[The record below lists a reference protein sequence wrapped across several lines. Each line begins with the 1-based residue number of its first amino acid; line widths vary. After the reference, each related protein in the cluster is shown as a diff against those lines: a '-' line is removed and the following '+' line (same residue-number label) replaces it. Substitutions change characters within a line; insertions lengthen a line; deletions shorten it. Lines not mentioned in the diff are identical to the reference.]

1 MLDPSPTKD
10 SHETALIEKNNESG
24 ISFALPKAGNDT
36 DNSLN
41 DIFRGKS
48 ATSSHSSRDTILKP
62 WVKKSMTVKRKNEN
76 SFSQSPF
83 RPLSM
88 DFGSQKLF
96 ADGSLRFVIP
106 SEGNQ
111 NADFE
116 THQVGMKQEWNDI
129 ERENTINSPKSII
142 DVNSAPNLSKP
153 AETKTDPKG
162 PISSIS
168 NEPSLVNE
176 NQSLNVTEPIM
187 DKSNHIP
194 KSLERELTIGKT
206 TTDKSNV
213 AIAKSNVP
221 LLGTVAAEEV
231 AVRQPSK
238 DDEATSVHRNQEN
251 EPPKGSSVG
260 DSAKRPSEGEGSL
273 EASSAAQA
281 AARKSMTLNNLS
293 VSEKVVG
300 SFLFLRFIVPGIYF

>member
-1 MLDPSPTKD
+1 MDPSPAKD
-10 SHETALIEKNNESG
+10 SQDTALIEKNIESS
-24 ISFALPKAGNDT
+24 ISFALPKAGTDT
-36 DNSLN
+36 GNSLN
-41 DIFRGKS
+41 DLFRGKS

-106 SEGNQ
+106 VEGNQ
-111 NADFE
+111 NTDFE
-116 THQVGMKQEWNDI
+116 THQIGMKQDWNEI
-129 ERENTINSPKSII
+129 ARENTINSPKSLI

-153 AETKTDPKG
+153 AETKTDPEG

-176 NQSLNVTEPIM
+176 NQPLNVAESNM

-194 KSLERELTIGKT
+194 TSLERELTIGKT
-206 TTDKSNV
+206 TTDKSYV
-213 AIAKSNVP
+213 A
-221 LLGTVAAEEV
+221 LHGTVAAEEV
-231 AVRQPSK
+231 AVRQTLK
-238 DDEATSVHRNQEN
+238 GNAATSLNRNQEN
-251 EPPKGSSVG
+251 EPSKGSSAG

-273 EASSAAQA
+273 QASSAAQA